1 LRSLSLRDK
10 MPRKHNPPQ
19 AGDIFARLKALEMA
33 EIVNLNHVRK
43 AKQREEDK
51 RRARERRVKWGR
63 IKSDRERERLLEAK
77 AEKTREGHRR
87 ERPEKDG
94 E

>member
-1 LRSLSLRDK
+1 
-10 MPRKHNPPQ
+10 
-19 AGDIFARLKALEMA
+19 MA

-43 AKQREEDK
+43 ARQREEDK

-63 IKSDRERERLLEAK
+63 IKADRERDRLLEAK
-77 AEKTREGHRR
+77 AEKTHDGNRR
-87 ERPEKDG
+87 ERPDQDE

>member
-1 LRSLSLRDK
+1 
-10 MPRKHNPPQ
+10 
-19 AGDIFARLKALEMA
+19 MA

-63 IKSDRERERLLEAK
+63 IKADRERARLLEAK
-77 AEKTREGHRR
+77 AEKTHESNRR
-87 ERPEKDG
+87 ERPNKNE

>member
-1 LRSLSLRDK
+1 
-10 MPRKHNPPQ
+10 
-19 AGDIFARLKALEMA
+19 MA

-51 RRARERRVKWGR
+51 RRARERRAQWGR

-77 AEKTREGHRR
+77 ADKTHEGHKR
-87 ERPEKDG
+87 ESPKDEG
-94 E
+94 EE

>member
-1 LRSLSLRDK
+1 
-10 MPRKHNPPQ
+10 
-19 AGDIFARLKALEMA
+19 MA

-51 RRARERRVKWGR
+51 RRARERRVKWAR

-77 AEKTREGHRR
+77 AEKTHDGNRR
-87 ERPEKDG
+87 EWKD
-94 E
+94 EE

>member
-1 LRSLSLRDK
+1 
-10 MPRKHNPPQ
+10 
-19 AGDIFARLKALEMA
+19 MA

-43 AKQREEDK
+43 ARQREEDK

-63 IKSDRERERLLEAK
+63 IKADRERDRLQEAK
-77 AEKTREGHRR
+77 AEKAHEGNRR
-87 ERPEKDG
+87 ERADQDE

>member
-1 LRSLSLRDK
+1 
-10 MPRKHNPPQ
+10 
-19 AGDIFARLKALEMA
+19 MA

-51 RRARERRVKWGR
+51 RRARERRAQWGR
-63 IKSDRERERLLEAK
+63 IKSDRERERLMEAK
-77 AEKTREGHRR
+77 AEKLHDGNRR
-87 ERPEKDG
+87 ERPTDEN